1 MTLLQAALAADGG
14 FSFTDFNW
22 GLTLWTLVLFGIF
35 FVVMTKFGWGP
46 LLKIVHD
53 REQSIR
59 QAVEGAESANNE
71 AKVLLEKHRHLV
83 VDITRE
89 RAEII
94 KTANEEATKLK
105 DGLQAQAKAESERMI
120 ERARDQIE
128 REKTQALQELRG
140 EVANLA
146 VEAASKIVVSS
157 LTPEA
162 QKKLVND
169 FLGSLP
175 RS

>member
-1 MTLLQAALAADGG
+1 MGLLSATLAAEGG
-14 FSFTDFNW
+14 FTFTDFNL
-22 GLTLWTLVLFGIF
+22 GLLLWTWVLFAIF
-35 FVVMTKFGWGP
+35 FVVTTKFGWGP
-46 LLKIVHD
+46 LLKIVRE

-59 QAVEGAESANNE
+59 QAVDGAETANAE
-71 AKVLLEKHRHLV
+71 AKALLEKHRHMV
-83 VDITRE
+83 EDITRE

-94 KTANEEATKLK
+94 KTAHDEAAKLK
-105 DGLQAQAKAESERMI
+105 EGLQAQAKAESERMI
-120 ERARDQIE
+120 ERARDQIG
-128 REKTQALQELRG
+128 REKDQALHELRG